1 MWTRQRVEEW
11 LRLLLAPQQLHQ
23 LLQKHHQQGVIGS
36 DTAQPLAGLTRFWR
50 QQLPTVDGIYVD
62 ATLEWL
68 EQSEQN
74 FILTRTC
81 KDYPEALAQIDR
93 PPWLLFGRGKRELLS
108 RPQLAMVGS
117 RRASPYGLEQA
128 TQLSRELVQHGWSI
142 CSGMALGI
150 DSASHRG
157 ALSVGGQTI
166 AVLGGGPDVCYPPRA
181 RELYAE
187 IAQHGLL
194 LSEFIPHTQVRSDH
208 FLRRNRI
215 ISGISQGVVVVEAGM
230 RSGSLVTARLAVEQN
245 RSVYVVPGP
254 VTQSG
259 YRGSHRLIQQGAY
272 LVTCSADI
280 LHDLPSLTYT
290 EVRAEKP
297 AVASIAVPP
306 GLANQ
311 QMLVNVGFETTSI
324 DSLVER
330 TRLPVAM
337 VMNQLISLELDGWV
351 TAVPGGYVRV
361 RRE

>member
-1 MWTRQRVEEW
+1 MWTRQSIEDW
-11 LRLLLAPQQLHQ
+11 LALLLAPQQLHQ
-23 LLQKHHQQGVIGS
+23 LLQKHHRQGTIGRE
-36 DTAQPLAGLTRFWR
+36 TRQPLAGLTRFWR
-50 QQLPTVDGIYVD
+50 RQLPAVNSAQVD
-62 ATLEWL
+62 AAMAWL
-68 EQSEQN
+68 EQSEHH

-81 KDYPEALAQIDR
+81 PDYPEALAEIDR
-93 PPWLLFGRGKRELLS
+93 PPWLLFGSGDRRLLKV
-108 RPQLAMVGS
+108 PQLAMVGS

-128 TQLSRELVQHGWSI
+128 AQLSTELAQHGWSV

-157 ALSVGGQTI
+157 ALAVGGKTI
-166 AVLGGGPDVCYPPRA
+166 AVLGSGPDICYPPRA

-187 IAQHGLL
+187 IAQRGLL
-194 LSEFIPHTQVRSDH
+194 ISEFIPQTQVRSDH

-215 ISGISQGVVVVEAGM
+215 ISGISQGVVVVEAGL

-245 RSVYVVPGP
+245 RGVYVVPGP
-254 VTQSG
+254 VTQLG
-259 YRGSHRLIQQGAY
+259 YRGSHRLIQQGAN

-280 LHDLPSLTYT
+280 LQDLPPLTYT
-290 EVRAEKP
+290 EVRAEQP
-297 AVASIAVPP
+297 TGTPVAVPP

>member
-1 MWTRQRVEEW
+1 MWTRQSIEDW
-11 LRLLLAPQQLHQ
+11 LALLLAPQQLHQ
-23 LLQKHHQQGVIGS
+23 LLQKHHSQGTIGQDIS
-36 DTAQPLAGLTRFWR
+36 RPLAGLTRFWR
-50 QQLPTVDGIYVD
+50 KQLPSVEALRVE
-62 ATLEWL
+62 ATIDWL
-68 EQSEQN
+68 GQDERH

-81 KDYPEALAQIDR
+81 SDYPEALAEIDR
-93 PPWLLFGRGKRELLS
+93 PPWLLFGCGDRRLLGQ
-108 RPQLAMVGS
+108 PQLAMVGS

-128 TQLSRELVQHGWSI
+128 TRLSRELAQHGWTV

-157 ALSVGGQTI
+157 ALSAGGKTV

-181 RELYAE
+181 RDLHAE
-187 IAQHGLL
+187 IAEHGLL
-194 LSEFIPHTQVRSDH
+194 LSEFIPKTQVRSDH

-215 ISGISQGVVVVEAGM
+215 ISGLSQGVVVVEAGL
-230 RSGSLVTARLAVEQN
+230 RSGSLVTARLALEQN
-245 RSVYVVPGP
+245 RNLYAVPGP
-254 VTQSG
+254 VTQSS
-259 YRGSHRLIQQGAY
+259 YRGNHRLIQQGAN

-280 LHDLPSLTYT
+280 LQDLPSLQP
-290 EVRAEKP
+290 AENTAKVS
-297 AVASIAVPP
+297 ANRVVAVPP

-351 TAVPGGYVRV
+351 AAVPGGYVRV

>member
-1 MWTRQRVEEW
+1 MWTRQSIEDW
-11 LRLLLAPQQLHQ
+11 LALLLAPQQLHQ
-23 LLQKHHQQGVIGS
+23 LLQKHHKQGTIGNNL
-36 DTAQPLAGLTRFWR
+36 AKPLAGLTRFWR
-50 QQLPTVDGIYVD
+50 QQLPRVESGLIA
-62 ATLEWL
+62 ATLDWL
-68 EQSEQN
+68 EHSEQH

-81 KDYPEALAQIDR
+81 QDYPEALAEIDR
-93 PPWLLFGRGKRELLS
+93 PPWLLFGCGDRSLLS
-108 RPQLAMVGS
+108 QPQLAMVGS

-128 TQLSRELVQHGWSI
+128 TQISRELAQYGWCV

-157 ALSVGGQTI
+157 ALAIGGKTV

-187 IAQHGLL
+187 IAQKGLL
-194 LSEFIPHTQVRSDH
+194 LSEFIPQTQVRSDH

-215 ISGISQGVVVVEAGM
+215 ISGISQGVVVVEAGL
-230 RSGSLVTARLAVEQN
+230 RSGSLVTARLALEQN
-245 RSVYVVPGP
+245 RNVYAVPGP
-254 VTQSG
+254 VTQAG
-259 YRGSHRLIQQGAY
+259 YRGSHRLIQQGAN
-272 LVTCSADI
+272 LVTCSSDI
-280 LHDLPSLTYT
+280 LQDLPSLQRLSP
-290 EVRAEKP
+290 EVEVSVSRAM
-297 AVASIAVPP
+297 AVPP

-351 TAVPGGYVRV
+351 AAVPGGYVRV